1 VILEGVNAEVKDT
14 EVKDAEVID
23 AEKNL
28 DIKDWI

>member
-1 VILEGVNAEVKDT
+1 VILEGVNAEVKDA